1 MDFSKVKSLTIPE
14 GNVVKIMSGDVVL
27 WTKSSDVPIQ
37 EGRLL
42 YLQNGEGSPNPS
54 LPPGFPPGM
63 TLPAPKVRNWSIDT
77 GITWRDVF
85 LNSSSLGLEHPG
97 LETEI
102 TYLYSNVPPE
112 AGIFAGCNPQF
123 NQEAGGGDRDAGGV
137 WRLFG
142 LRGRDFCFYCP
153 SDGDRI
159 TLSLTMEANRI
170 YTETAKYGYLGTD
183 KLTSYLKVTYTDD
196 SGTEQIKEGTLT
208 PRYTWNEAALGHNLY
223 LWADDSRSRG
233 DTAPRSGVRIYG
245 FTVYYLE
252 NGVRHT
258 KVYEGVPWMDSNGVA
273 CIKDLVSGQLQ
284 YNCSSDPKPF
294 LYSA

>member
-27 WTKSSDVPIQ
+27 WTKSSHVQ
-37 EGRLL
+37 EGQLL
-42 YLQNGEGSPNPS
+42 YLQNGEDLGSS
-54 LPPGFPPGM
+54 
-63 TLPAPKVRNWSIDT
+63 AKVRNWSINT

-102 TYLYSNVPPE
+102 TYLYSSVPPE
-112 AGIFAGCNPQF
+112 GGVFAGCNPQF
-123 NQEAGGGDRDAGGV
+123 NQEAGGGDRDMGGF

-142 LRGRDFCFYCP
+142 HGWGNFCFDCP
-153 SDGDRI
+153 SEDDR
-159 TLSLTMEANRI
+159 LDLGLTMEANRV
-170 YTETAKYGYLGTD
+170 YTETAKYGYLGTNE
-183 KLTSYLKVTYTDD
+183 LTSYLKVTYTDD
-196 SGTEQIKEGTLT
+196 SGTEQSREGTLT
-208 PRYTWNEAALGHNLY
+208 PGRSWNEAALGHNLY
-223 LWADDSRSRG
+223 LWADDPRSPG
-233 DTAPRSGVRIYG
+233 DSAPRSGVRIYG

-258 KVYEGVPWMDSNGVA
+258 KVYEGVPWLDSNGIA

-284 YNCSSDPKPF
+284 YNCSPDPKPF
-294 LYSA
+294 LYPA

>member
-1 MDFSKVKSLTIPE
+1 MDFSKVKSLIIPE

-27 WTKSSDVPIQ
+27 WTKSGGSEPVQ

-42 YLQNGEGSPNPS
+42 YLQNGEGSSSN
-54 LPPGFPPGM
+54 
-63 TLPAPKVRNWSIDT
+63 TKVRNWSINT

-102 TYLYSNVPPE
+102 TYLYTSVPPE
-112 AGIFAGCNPQF
+112 GGMFAGCNPRF
-123 NQEAGGGDRDAGGV
+123 NQEAGGGDRDMGGF

-142 LRGRDFCFYCP
+142 ARRKEFCFDCP
-153 SDGDRI
+153 SEDDR
-159 TLSLTMEANRI
+159 LSLGGLSLMGSGLTMEANRI

-196 SGTEQIKEGTLT
+196 SGTEQSKEGTLT
-208 PRYTWNEAALGHNLY
+208 PSRYWYEAALGRNLY
-223 LWADDSRSRG
+223 LWADDSRSKG

-258 KVYEGVPWMDSNGVA
+258 KVYEGVPWLDSNGVA

>member
-14 GNVVKIMSGDVVL
+14 GHVVKVVSGNVVL
-27 WTKSSDVPIQ
+27 WTKSSDVPVQ

-42 YLQNGEGSPNPS
+42 YLQNGEGSSGPS
-54 LPPGFPPGM
+54 LPPGFPP
-63 TLPAPKVRNWSIDT
+63 LPAAKAYNWSIDT

-112 AGIFAGCNPQF
+112 GGVFAGCNPQF
-123 NQEAGGGDRDAGGV
+123 NQEAGGGSRDMGGF

-142 LRGRDFCFYCP
+142 HNNGNFCFDCP
-153 SDGDRI
+153 SEDDRL
-159 TLSLTMEANRI
+159 TLGLTMEANRI
-170 YTETAKYGYLGTD
+170 YTETAKYGYLGTNE
-183 KLTSYLKVTYTDD
+183 LTSYLKVTYTDD
-196 SGTEQIKEGTLT
+196 SGTEQSEEGTKT
-208 PRYTWNEAALGHNLY
+208 PKFTWTEAALGHNLY
-223 LWADDSRSRG
+223 LWADDPRSKG
-233 DTAPRSGVRIYG
+233 DSAPRSGVRIYG

-258 KVYEGVPWMDSNGVA
+258 KVYEGVPWLDSNGVA
-273 CIKDLVSGQLQ
+273 CMKDLVSGQLQ

>member
-14 GNVVKIMSGDVVL
+14 GNVIKIMSGNVVL
-27 WTKSSDVPIQ
+27 WTKSSHVQ
-37 EGRLL
+37 EGQLL
-42 YLQNGEGSPNPS
+42 YLQNGEDLISD
-54 LPPGFPPGM
+54 
-63 TLPAPKVRNWSIDT
+63 AKIRNWSINT

-112 AGIFAGCNPQF
+112 GGVFAGCNPQF
-123 NQEAGGGDRDAGGV
+123 SQEAGGGDRDMGGF

-142 LRGRDFCFYCP
+142 HRGSHFCFDCP
-153 SDGDRI
+153 SEDDR
-159 TLSLTMEANRI
+159 LDLVGLTMEANRV
-170 YTETAKYGYLGTD
+170 YTETAKYGYLGTNE
-183 KLTSYLKVTYTDD
+183 LTSYLKVTYTDD
-196 SGTEQIKEGTLT
+196 SGTEQSREGTLT
-208 PRYTWNEAALGHNLY
+208 PKFTWNEAALGHNLY
-223 LWADDSRSRG
+223 LWADDPRSPG
-233 DTAPRSGVRIYG
+233 DSAPRSGVRIYG

-258 KVYEGVPWMDSNGVA
+258 KVYEGVPWLDSNGIA

>member
-27 WTKSSDVPIQ
+27 WTKSSDVPVQ

-42 YLQNGEGSPNPS
+42 YLQNGEGSSGPS
-54 LPPGFPPGM
+54 LPPGFPP
-63 TLPAPKVRNWSIDT
+63 LPAAKAYNWSIDT

-112 AGIFAGCNPQF
+112 GGVFAGCNPQF
-123 NQEAGGGDRDAGGV
+123 NQEAGGGSRDMGGF

-142 LRGRDFCFYCP
+142 HNNGNFCFDCP
-153 SDGDRI
+153 SEDDRL
-159 TLSLTMEANRI
+159 TLGLTMEANRI
-170 YTETAKYGYLGTD
+170 YTETAKYGYLGTNE
-183 KLTSYLKVTYTDD
+183 LTSYLKVTYTDD
-196 SGTEQIKEGTLT
+196 SGTEQSKEGTLT
-208 PRYTWNEAALGHNLY
+208 PSRSWNEAALGHNLY
-223 LWADDSRSRG
+223 LWADDPRSKG
-233 DTAPRSGVRIYG
+233 DSAPRSGVRIYG

-258 KVYEGVPWMDSNGVA
+258 KVYEGVPWLDSSGVA

>member
-27 WTKSSDVPIQ
+27 WTPLQ

-42 YLQNGEGSPNPS
+42 YLQNGKGSTS
-54 LPPGFPPGM
+54 E
-63 TLPAPKVRNWSIDT
+63 AKVRNWSIDT

-102 TYLYSNVPPE
+102 TYLYSGVPPE
-112 AGIFAGCNPQF
+112 GGVFAGCNPQF
-123 NQEAGGGDRDAGGV
+123 NQEAGGGDRDMGGF

-142 LRGRDFCFYCP
+142 HGGGNFCFDCP
-153 SDGDRI
+153 SEDDRI
-159 TLSLTMEANRI
+159 TLSLTMEANRV
-170 YTETAKYGYLGTD
+170 YTETAKYGYLGTNE
-183 KLTSYLKVTYTDD
+183 LTSYLKLTYTDD
-196 SGTEQIKEGTLT
+196 SGTEQSREGTLT
-208 PRYTWNEAALGHNLY
+208 PSYSWNQAALGHNLY
-223 LWADDSRSRG
+223 LWADDPRSPG
-233 DTAPRSGVRIYG
+233 DSAPRSGVRIYG

>member
-27 WTKSSDVPIQ
+27 WTKSSDVPVQ

-42 YLQNGEGSPNPS
+42 YLQNGEDLISN
-54 LPPGFPPGM
+54 
-63 TLPAPKVRNWSIDT
+63 AKIRNWSINT

-102 TYLYSNVPPE
+102 TYLYSSVPPE
-112 AGIFAGCNPQF
+112 GGVFAGCNPQF
-123 NQEAGGGDRDAGGV
+123 NQEAGGGDRDMGGF

-142 LRGRDFCFYCP
+142 HSNGNFCFDCP
-153 SDGDRI
+153 SEDDRL
-159 TLSLTMEANRI
+159 TLGLTMEANRV
-170 YTETAKYGYLGTD
+170 YTEIAKYGYLGTNE
-183 KLTSYLKVTYTDD
+183 LTSYLKVTYTDD
-196 SGTEQIKEGTLT
+196 SGTEQSEEGTLPT
-208 PRYTWNEAALGHNLY
+208 PSYSWNQAALGHNLY
-223 LWADDSRSRG
+223 LWADDPRSIG
-233 DTAPRSGVRIYG
+233 HTAPREGVRIYG

-258 KVYEGVPWMDSNGVA
+258 KVYEGVPWLDSNGVA
-273 CIKDLVSGQLQ
+273 CMKDLVSGQLQ
-284 YNCSSDPKPF
+284 YNCSSTNPKPF
-294 LYSA
+294 IYSA

>member
-27 WTKSSDVPIQ
+27 WTPLQ

-42 YLQNGEGSPNPS
+42 YLQNGKDLGSD
-54 LPPGFPPGM
+54 
-63 TLPAPKVRNWSIDT
+63 AKVRNWSIDT

-102 TYLYSNVPPE
+102 TYLYSSVPPE
-112 AGIFAGCNPQF
+112 GGVFAGCNPQF
-123 NQEAGGGDRDAGGV
+123 NQEAGGGSRDMGGF

-142 LRGRDFCFYCP
+142 HRNGNFCFDCP
-153 SDGDRI
+153 SEDDRI
-159 TLSLTMEANRI
+159 SLDLTMEANRV
-170 YTETAKYGYLGTD
+170 YTETAKYGYLGTNE
-183 KLTSYLKVTYTDD
+183 LTSYLKLTYTDD
-196 SGTEQIKEGTLT
+196 SGTEQSKEGTKT
-208 PRYTWNEAALGHNLY
+208 PKFTWNEAALGHNLY
-223 LWADDSRSRG
+223 LWADDPRSPG
-233 DTAPRSGVRIYG
+233 DSAPRSGVRIYG

-258 KVYEGVPWMDSNGVA
+258 KVYEGVPWLDSNGVA
-273 CIKDLVSGQLQ
+273 CMKDLVSGQLQ

-294 LYSA
+294 LWSA

>member
-14 GNVVKIMSGDVVL
+14 GGVTKIMSGNVVL
-27 WTKSSDVPIQ
+27 WTKSSDVPVQ

-42 YLQNGEGSPNPS
+42 YLQNGEGSGYN
-54 LPPGFPPGM
+54 
-63 TLPAPKVRNWSIDT
+63 AKVRNWSIDT

-102 TYLYSNVPPE
+102 TYLYSSVPPE
-112 AGIFAGCNPQF
+112 GGVFAGCNPQF
-123 NQEAGGGDRDAGGV
+123 NQEAGGGSRDMGGF

-142 LRGRDFCFYCP
+142 HGGGNFCFDCP
-153 SDGDRI
+153 SEDDRI
-159 TLSLTMEANRI
+159 TLSLTMEANRV
-170 YTETAKYGYLGTD
+170 YTETAKYGYLGTNE
-183 KLTSYLKVTYTDD
+183 LTSYLKVTYTDD
-196 SGTEQIKEGTLT
+196 SGTEQSTEGTKT
-208 PRYTWNEAALGHNLY
+208 PKFTWNEAALGHNLY
-223 LWADDSRSRG
+223 LWADDPRSPG
-233 DTAPRSGVRIYG
+233 DSAPRSGVRIYG

-294 LYSA
+294 LFSA

>member
-14 GNVVKIMSGDVVL
+14 GGVVKITSGNVVL
-27 WTKSSDVPIQ
+27 WTKSSDVPVQ

-42 YLQNGEGSPNPS
+42 YLQNGEGSSDKPYWD
-54 LPPGFPPGM
+54 L
-63 TLPAPKVRNWSIDT
+63 KVRNWSINT

-112 AGIFAGCNPQF
+112 GGVFAGCNPQF
-123 NQEAGGGDRDAGGV
+123 SQEAGGGDRDMGGF

-142 LRGRDFCFYCP
+142 HSNGNFCFDCP
-153 SDGDRI
+153 SEDDRI
-159 TLSLTMEANRI
+159 SLGLTMEANRV
-170 YTETAKYGYLGTD
+170 YTETAKYGYLGTNE
-183 KLTSYLKVTYTDD
+183 LTSYLKVTYTDD
-196 SGTEQIKEGTLT
+196 SGTEQSREGTLT
-208 PRYTWNEAALGHNLY
+208 PKFTWTEAALGHNLY
-223 LWADDSRSRG
+223 LWADDPRSPG
-233 DTAPRSGVRIYG
+233 DSAPRSGVRIYG

-258 KVYEGVPWMDSNGVA
+258 KVYEGVPWLDSNGVA
-273 CIKDLVSGQLQ
+273 CMKDLVSGQLQ

>member
-27 WTKSSDVPIQ
+27 WTKSSSPVQ

-42 YLQNGEGSPNPS
+42 YLQNGEGSSSN
-54 LPPGFPPGM
+54 
-63 TLPAPKVRNWSIDT
+63 TKVYNWSINT

-102 TYLYSNVPPE
+102 TYLYSGVPPE
-112 AGIFAGCNPQF
+112 GGVFAGCNPQF
-123 NQEAGGGDRDAGGV
+123 NQEAGGGSRDMGGF

-142 LRGRDFCFYCP
+142 HGGGNFCFDCP
-153 SDGDRI
+153 SEDDRL
-159 TLSLTMEANRI
+159 TLGLTMEANRV
-170 YTETAKYGYLGTD
+170 YTETAKYGYLGTNE
-183 KLTSYLKVTYTDD
+183 LTSYLKVTYTDY
-196 SGTEQIKEGTLT
+196 SGTEQSKEGTKT
-208 PRYTWNEAALGHNLY
+208 PKFTWNEAALGHNLY
-223 LWADDSRSRG
+223 LWADDSRSPG
-233 DTAPRSGVRIYG
+233 DSAPRAGVRIYG

>member
-14 GNVVKIMSGDVVL
+14 GNVVKLMSGNVVL
-27 WTKSSDVPIQ
+27 WTKSSSPVQ
-37 EGRLL
+37 EGSRLL
-42 YLQNGEGSPNPS
+42 YLQNGEGSTDVFYP
-54 LPPGFPPGM
+54 
-63 TLPAPKVRNWSIDT
+63 PKVERNWSIDT

-102 TYLYSNVPPE
+102 TYLYSSVPPE
-112 AGIFAGCNPQF
+112 AGVFAGCNPQF
-123 NQEAGGGDRDAGGV
+123 NQEAGGGDKDMGGF

-142 LRGRDFCFYCP
+142 LKGSNFCFYCP
-153 SDGDRI
+153 SDNDRI
-159 TLSLTMEANRI
+159 RLNLTMEANRV
-170 YTETAKYGYLGTD
+170 YTETAKYGYLGTNE
-183 KLTSYLKVTYTDD
+183 LTSYLKLTYTDD
-196 SGTEQIKEGTLT
+196 SGTEQSREGTLT
-208 PRYTWNEAALGHNLY
+208 PRYTWNEAALGHKLY
-223 LWADDSRSRG
+223 LWADDPRSVG

-258 KVYEGVPWMDSNGVA
+258 KVYEGVPWLDSNGVA

>member
-14 GNVVKIMSGDVVL
+14 GGVTKIMSGDVVL
-27 WTKSSDVPIQ
+27 WTKSGGSEPVQ
-37 EGRLL
+37 GGRLL
-42 YLQNGEGSPNPS
+42 YLQNGEGSGYN
-54 LPPGFPPGM
+54 
-63 TLPAPKVRNWSIDT
+63 AKVRNWSINT

-102 TYLYSNVPPE
+102 TYLYSGVPPE
-112 AGIFAGCNPQF
+112 GGVFAGCNPQF
-123 NQEAGGGDRDAGGV
+123 NQEAGGGDRDMGGF

-142 LRGRDFCFYCP
+142 HGGGNFCFDCP
-153 SDGDRI
+153 SEDDRI
-159 TLSLTMEANRI
+159 SLDLTMEANRI
-170 YTETAKYGYLGTD
+170 YTETAKYGYLGTND
-183 KLTSYLKVTYTDD
+183 LTSYLKVTYTDD
-196 SGTEQIKEGTLT
+196 SGTEQSREDTLT
-208 PRYTWNEAALGHNLY
+208 PRYNWNLAALAHNLY
-223 LWADDSRSRG
+223 LWADDPRSPG
-233 DTAPRSGVRIYG
+233 DSAPRTGVRIYG

-258 KVYEGVPWMDSNGVA
+258 KVYEGVPWLDSNGVA

>member
-27 WTKSSDVPIQ
+27 WTKSSSPVQ
-37 EGRLL
+37 GGRLL
-42 YLQNGEGSPNPS
+42 YLQNGEGSGYN
-54 LPPGFPPGM
+54 
-63 TLPAPKVRNWSIDT
+63 AKVRNWSINT

-102 TYLYSNVPPE
+102 TYLYSSVPPE
-112 AGIFAGCNPQF
+112 GGVFAGCNPQF
-123 NQEAGGGDRDAGGV
+123 NQEAGGGDRDMGGF

-142 LRGRDFCFYCP
+142 HGGGNFCFDCP
-153 SDGDRI
+153 SEDDR
-159 TLSLTMEANRI
+159 LDLGLEMEANRI
-170 YTETAKYGYLGTD
+170 YTETAKYGYLGTNE
-183 KLTSYLKVTYTDD
+183 LTSYLKLTYTDD
-196 SGTEQIKEGTLT
+196 SGTEQSREGTLT
-208 PRYTWNEAALGHNLY
+208 PSRSWNEAALGHNLY
-223 LWADDSRSRG
+223 LWADDPRSKG

-258 KVYEGVPWMDSNGVA
+258 KVYEGVPWLDSSGVA
-273 CIKDLVSGQLQ
+273 CMKDLVSGQLQ
-284 YNCSSDPKPF
+284 YNCSPDPKPF

>member
-27 WTKSSDVPIQ
+27 WTPLQ

-42 YLQNGEGSPNPS
+42 YLQNGKDLGSD
-54 LPPGFPPGM
+54 
-63 TLPAPKVRNWSIDT
+63 AKVRNWSIDT

-102 TYLYSNVPPE
+102 TYLYSSVPPE
-112 AGIFAGCNPQF
+112 GGVFAGCNPQF
-123 NQEAGGGDRDAGGV
+123 NQEAGGGSRDMGGF

-142 LRGRDFCFYCP
+142 HRNGNFCFDCP
-153 SDGDRI
+153 SEDDRI
-159 TLSLTMEANRI
+159 SLDLTMEANRV
-170 YTETAKYGYLGTD
+170 YTETAKYGYLGTNE
-183 KLTSYLKVTYTDD
+183 LTSYLKLTYTDD
-196 SGTEQIKEGTLT
+196 SGTEQSKEGTKT
-208 PRYTWNEAALGHNLY
+208 PKFTWNEAALGHNLY
-223 LWADDSRSRG
+223 LWADDPRSPG
-233 DTAPRSGVRIYG
+233 DSAPRSGVRIYG

-258 KVYEGVPWMDSNGVA
+258 KVYEGVPWLDSNGVA
-273 CIKDLVSGQLQ
+273 CMKDLVSGQLQ
-284 YNCSSDPKPF
+284 YNCSPDPKPF

>member
-27 WTKSSDVPIQ
+27 WAPRQ

-42 YLQNGEGSPNPS
+42 YLQNGKDLGSD
-54 LPPGFPPGM
+54 
-63 TLPAPKVRNWSIDT
+63 AKVRDWSIDT

-112 AGIFAGCNPQF
+112 GGVFAGCNPQF
-123 NQEAGGGDRDAGGV
+123 NQEAGGGDRDMGGF

-142 LRGRDFCFYCP
+142 HRNGNFCFDCP
-153 SDGDRI
+153 SEDDRI
-159 TLSLTMEANRI
+159 SLDLTMEADRV
-170 YTETAKYGYLGTD
+170 YTETAKYGYLGTNE
-183 KLTSYLKVTYTDD
+183 LTSYLKVTYTDD
-196 SGTEQIKEGTLT
+196 SGTEQSKEGTKT
-208 PRYTWNEAALGHNLY
+208 PKFTWNEAALGHNLY
-223 LWADDSRSRG
+223 LWADDPRSPG
-233 DTAPRSGVRIYG
+233 DSAPRSGVRIYG

-258 KVYEGVPWMDSNGVA
+258 KVYEGVPWLDSNGVA

-284 YNCSSDPKPF
+284 YNCSTDPKPF

>member
-14 GNVVKIMSGDVVL
+14 GNVIKIMSGNVVL
-27 WTKSSDVPIQ
+27 WTKSSSPVQ

-42 YLQNGEGSPNPS
+42 YLQNGEDLGSS
-54 LPPGFPPGM
+54 
-63 TLPAPKVRNWSIDT
+63 AKVRNWSINT

-102 TYLYSNVPPE
+102 TYLYSSVPPE
-112 AGIFAGCNPQF
+112 GGVFAGCNPQF
-123 NQEAGGGDRDAGGV
+123 SQEAGGGDRDMGGF

-142 LRGRDFCFYCP
+142 HGWGNFCFDCP
-153 SDGDRI
+153 SEDDR
-159 TLSLTMEANRI
+159 LDLGLTMEANRV
-170 YTETAKYGYLGTD
+170 YTETAKYGYLGTNE
-183 KLTSYLKVTYTDD
+183 LTSYLKVTYTDD
-196 SGTEQIKEGTLT
+196 SGTEQSREGTLT
-208 PRYTWNEAALGHNLY
+208 PGRSWNEAALGHNLY
-223 LWADDSRSRG
+223 LWADDPRSPG
-233 DTAPRSGVRIYG
+233 DSAPRSGVRIYG

-258 KVYEGVPWMDSNGVA
+258 KVYEGVPWLDSNGIA

-294 LYSA
+294 LYPA

>member
-27 WTKSSDVPIQ
+27 WTPLQ

-42 YLQNGEGSPNPS
+42 YLQNGKGSY
-54 LPPGFPPGM
+54 G
-63 TLPAPKVRNWSIDT
+63 AVRNWSINT

-112 AGIFAGCNPQF
+112 GGVFAGCNPQF
-123 NQEAGGGDRDAGGV
+123 NQEAGGGDRDMGGF

-142 LRGRDFCFYCP
+142 HRNGNFCFDCP
-153 SDGDRI
+153 SEDDRI
-159 TLSLTMEANRI
+159 SLPLTMEDNRI
-170 YTETAKYGYLGTD
+170 YTETAKYGYLGTNE
-183 KLTSYLKVTYTDD
+183 LTSYLKVTYTDD
-196 SGTEQIKEGTLT
+196 SGTEQSEEGTLT
-208 PRYTWNEAALGHNLY
+208 PSRSWTEAALGHNLY
-223 LWADDSRSRG
+223 LWADDSRSVG

-258 KVYEGVPWMDSNGVA
+258 KVYEGVPWLDSSGVA

-284 YNCSSDPKPF
+284 YNCSPDPKPF